1 MCQPLKTDILEAED
15 KRFRTGEMKD
25 RIPTFVIA
33 KPGCVRDCLQ
43 TTLGAIASV
52 EVIWQTGDIPSTLA
66 MLAEHQPALVLL
78 YTDLPKGESWV
89 TILRQIK
96 TDWLQTPCLVL
107 ANNAQEQQAAR
118 AAGADGA
125 LFKGI
130 PASRLFATIERL
142 LPRETI

>member
-1 MCQPLKTDILEAED
+1 MCWPPKTYILKAED
-15 KRFRTGEMKD
+15 ERFQGGEMKD

-43 TTLGAIASV
+43 TTLGAITSV
-52 EVIWQTGDIPSTLA
+52 EVIWQTGDVPSTLSV
-66 MLAEHQPALVLL
+66 LANHQPALVIL
-78 YTDLPKGESWV
+78 YTDLPEGESWV

-96 TDWLQTPCLVL
+96 TDWPQTPCLVL
-107 ANNAQEQQAAR
+107 ANNAQEQHAAR

-142 LPRETI
+142 LPRETT